1 MNHNGRTNRYSTTA
15 PRGRGQSAA
24 GGPGRAQYNP
34 YSGHRP
40 VRPNHSMNKFKNVAQ
55 FTVAVI
61 VAAIP
66 ISFYLVQ
73 PGDITNAVASN
84 HTSEDI
90 KQILNTL
97 GGNIKDKASD
107 VFSDGRT
114 LRVEKAEP
122 VPRQEKQRDR
132 DDRFTPPGS
141 NIKEK
146 SSDMFGGDRA
156 LRVEQA
162 AFAPRDEEQ
171 HDQDDGHR
179 HEDVEQNI
187 QQSDPQSFTAQSENM
202 QDEPVQPVAMP
213 EPNNKGMLKSVS
225 QQAAEKET
233 AMQHAAKHAN
243 PTFICPMHPDVVTN
257 DPKAICPICG
267 MDLVPLE
274 TGGEAGSVKLSP
286 TVINTLGVRTEPARV
301 RTLFRKINSVG
312 YVELDESKLRTVNL
326 RVDGWIEKLYV
337 TSEGDRV
344 EKGQPLFELYSPKL
358 VNAQEEYVQALRHQN
373 ELVMKASRDRLLSM
387 GVSEQQIDTLQTQED
402 VKQHVVFY
410 APQSGVISQH
420 KIRDGQFVMPS
431 QALLEIVDLSSIWV
445 IAEIFESQADWVKKG
460 QRAKASLPYL
470 PGESIEGMVDYVYPA
485 LDPMTRSLKVR
496 MRFDNPEESIKPN
509 MYADVEIYAKPK
521 KKVLTIPREALITTG
536 DENRVIISMGDGKF
550 IPMKVKVGMRTD
562 RGVEILNGLAE
573 GDNVVTSSQFLI
585 DSESSLKASLAKMA
599 GGG

>member
-1 MNHNGRTNRYSTTA
+1 MNHNGRTNRYSTTS
-15 PRGRGQSAA
+15 PGGRGQAAA
-24 GGPGRAQYNP
+24 GRPGRAQYNP

-40 VRPNHSMNKFKNVAQ
+40 MRPNHSVNKFKNVAQ

-97 GGNIKDKASD
+97 GGNIKDKASN

-114 LRVEKAEP
+114 LRVKKAEP
-122 VPRQEKQRDR
+122 APRQ
-132 DDRFTPPGS
+132 
-141 NIKEK
+141 
-146 SSDMFGGDRA
+146 
-156 LRVEQA
+156 
-162 AFAPRDEEQ
+162 EEQ
-171 HDQDDGHR
+171 HDHGDGHK
-179 HEDVEQNI
+179 HEGIQQTIPQSIQQNI
-187 QQSDPQSFTAQSENM
+187 NM
-202 QDEPVQPVAMP
+202 QAEQIEPEQVDPEQVRSVAMP
-213 EPNNKGMLKSVS
+213 EQNNKGMLKSAG

-233 AMQHAAKHAN
+233 AMQHAAKHAD
-243 PTFICPMHPDVVTN
+243 PTYICPMHPDVVTN

-274 TGGEAGSVKLSP
+274 TGGDAGSVKLSP
-286 TVINTLGVRTEPARV
+286 TVINTLGVRTEPAKV

-326 RVDGWIEKLYV
+326 RIDGWIEKLYV

-344 EKGQPLFELYSPKL
+344 EQGQPLFELYSPRL
-358 VNAQEEYVQALRHQN
+358 VNAQEEYVQALQHQN
-373 ELVMKASRDRLLSM
+373 ELVMKASRDRLLSL
-387 GVSEQQIDTLQTQED
+387 GVSEEQIDMLQSQED
-402 VKQHVVFY
+402 VKQHVVFN

-420 KIRDGQFVMPS
+420 KIREGQFVKPS
-431 QALLEIVDLSSIWV
+431 QALMEIVDLSSIWV